1 MTRAELEALRQSDE
15 VRGTAADSASR
26 LVCFRCVDDLGRII
40 GGNLEVREAD
50 TGKLIWNVD
59 TSWGN
64 RAGMPAELRAGQTF
78 TADLVSVPE
87 FGRTFPVHP
96 RATFTVVSDTEP
108 GRVEFRVPQSP
119 EGEVR
124 VGR

>member
-1 MTRAELEALRQSDE
+1 MD
-15 VRGTAADSASR
+15 DS
-26 LVCFRCVDDLGRII
+26 GRII

-64 RAGMPAELRAGQTF
+64 RAGMPAGLRAGQTF

-96 RATFTVVSDTEP
+96 RATFTVASDTEP
-108 GRVEFRVPQSP
+108 GRVEFHVPQSP